1 MNSINSRENIEV
13 RNEKYFKEYLNL
25 SKKEFFNKLAKAGKP
40 KGFGDGKWSTSN
52 PTAGRCGSV
61 INALRLA
68 NKIPINYIPCGQNEK
83 TGGSHFYMINPST
96 MEVIDP
102 TVYQMDKE
110 YNYKDYHTRFL
121 PQLSKNVK
129 DTLAAL
135 ELNIDKNK
143 FKIKKSKNGTELI
156 TKSKKINNDTV

>member
-1 MNSINSRENIEV
+1 MLKF
-13 RNEKYFKEYLNL
+13 EKYVEKNRFSIKSIECHC
-25 SKKEFFNKLAKAGKP
+25 LA
-40 KGFGDGKWSTSN
+40 
-52 PTAGRCGSV
+52 
-61 INALRLA
+61 
-68 NKIPINYIPCGQNEK
+68 
-83 TGGSHFYMINPST
+83 ST